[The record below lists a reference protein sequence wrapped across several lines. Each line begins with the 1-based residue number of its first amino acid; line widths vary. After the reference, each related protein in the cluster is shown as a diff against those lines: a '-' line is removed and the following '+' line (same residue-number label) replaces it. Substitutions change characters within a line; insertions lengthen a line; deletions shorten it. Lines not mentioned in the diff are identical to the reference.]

1 MNGRMTAISIEELAT
16 TSDDAA
22 VRRRFDARNLV
33 WLSILLGPFLI
44 ISFIELMSNLRR
56 SRTWIDVVTSAANVV
71 LILVA
76 LMVMRDVFGAER
88 KGGAW
93 MGRAHIWVRRHVSA
107 TVMTVILAQYA
118 LGMAFTRREHDWTAW
133 AVITPML
140 MMGFRMLVSEAVLVH
155 SVLFAV
161 AAGMGLIGEAPKG
174 HRAPSLVA
182 VGVINAVALGV
193 ELLTARRL
201 RRQIV
206 ADWSERRGHA
216 QEQLRM
222 RDELQYARAIQ
233 LSMLPERPPAL
244 EWVDLAGVSMPA
256 TEVGGDYFDYFV
268 IGERLA
274 IVSGDVAGHGLA
286 SGLVLA
292 ALRSGFTLLRDSLH
306 DPAAVLR
313 RLHDLIAETTRRRTL
328 VTCAV
333 LLLDREARRAT
344 FASAGH
350 PPVIA
355 RRDGTVGAIEL
366 FAPPL
371 GVRLPVKIP
380 QREMTFAAGDVFVLH
395 TDGVYESVD
404 PSGESYGIE
413 RIEAVV
419 RQCDNATAAEVRDAI
434 VRDVER
440 FRAGGAQADDITVV
454 VARMV

>member
-1 MNGRMTAISIEELAT
+1 MTAISIEDLAA

-33 WLSILLGPFLI
+33 WLSILLGPFLVAA
-44 ISFIELMSNLRR
+44 FIQFGLSLEHHRP
-56 SRTWIDVVTSAANVV
+56 WIDVTIAVSQLV
-71 LILVA
+71 LVLFA
-76 LMVMRDVFGAER
+76 LAVMRDVFRVVR
-88 KGGAW
+88 KGRRPWLGRTGAW
-93 MGRAHIWVRRHVSA
+93 VHKHVSA
-107 TVMTVILAQYA
+107 TVITFMFAQYA
-118 LGMAFTRREHDWTAW
+118 LAVAFTRHEHGWAAW
-133 AVITPML
+133 AFVLPLL
-140 MMGFRMLVSEAVLVH
+140 MMGFRLLVSEAVLVH
-155 SVLFAV
+155 SVFFAV
-161 AAGMGLIGEAPKG
+161 ASAMALLGDTLKG
-174 HRAPSLVA
+174 DRGPSLIAIGFV
-182 VGVINAVALGV
+182 NAIALLV

-201 RRQIV
+201 RRQII
-206 ADWSERRGHA
+206 ADWSERRVHA

-222 RDELQYARAIQ
+222 REELRYARAIQ
-233 LSMLPERPPAL
+233 LSMLPEAPPDL
-244 EWVDLAGVSMPA
+244 DWVDLAGVSMPA

-268 IGERLA
+268 IGDRLA

-333 LLLDREARRAT
+333 LLLDRDARRAT

-350 PPVIA
+350 PPAIA
-355 RRDGTVGAIEL
+355 RRNGGVGAIEL

-371 GVRLPVKIP
+371 GVRLPVTIP
-380 QREMTFAAGDVFVLH
+380 QREMPFAAGDVFVLH
-395 TDGVYESVD
+395 TDGVYESES
-404 PSGESYGIE
+404 PTGETYGIE

-419 RQCDNATAAEVRDAI
+419 RECADASAAEVRDAI

-440 FRAGGAQADDITVV
+440 FRGGGPQRDDITVV
-454 VARMV
+454 VARMR

>member
-1 MNGRMTAISIEELAT
+1 MTAISLEDLAT

-44 ISFIELMSNLRR
+44 ISFIELMTNLGRGG
-56 SRTWIDVVTSAANVV
+56 RTWIDVASSGANVV
-71 LILVA
+71 FI
-76 LMVMRDVFGAER
+76 MVMLLVVRDVYRAARSGR
-88 KGGAW
+88 AW
-93 MGRAHIWVRRHVSA
+93 MGGAGAWVRRHVSA
-107 TVMTVILAQYA
+107 TVITVILAQYTLSVLFA
-118 LGMAFTRREHDWTAW
+118 RREHDWAAW
-133 AVITPML
+133 AIIMPLLVL
-140 MMGFRMLVSEAVLVH
+140 GFRLLVSEAVLVH
-155 SVLFAV
+155 SVLFAM
-161 AAGMGLIGEAPKG
+161 AAAMSLLGTIPAGDRP
-174 HRAPSLVA
+174 PSLIA
-182 VGVINAVALGV
+182 VGVINAITLGI
-193 ELLTARRL
+193 ELLSARRL

-206 ADWSERRGHA
+206 ADWSERRRSA

-222 RDELQYARAIQ
+222 REELRYARAIQ
-233 LSMLPERPPAL
+233 ISMLPEAPPVL
-244 EWVDLAGVSMPA
+244 DWVDLAGVSMPA

-355 RRDGTVGAIEL
+355 RRDGTVHAIEL

-371 GVRLPVKIP
+371 GVRLPVTIP
-380 QREMTFAAGDVFVLH
+380 QREMAFAPGDVFVLH
-395 TDGVYESVD
+395 TDGVYESVNAA
-404 PSGESYGIE
+404 GESYGIE

-419 RQCDNATAAEVRDAI
+419 RAHGDASAAEIRDAI

-440 FRAGGAQADDITVV
+440 FRGGGPQDDDITVV
-454 VARMV
+454 VARVL